1 MTSKIVKWNGTVEL
15 VPCGPVVLTPQQELE
30 TRERLTKSLD
40 EYLEQQWRMLLTPWP
55 RGLMP

>member
-15 VPCGPVVLTPQQELE
+15 VPYGPVVLTPQQELE